1 MTTSVKEV
9 KLEKEFYKKL
19 GMRSSAEELF
29 EKIEPSSSKF
39 IVDFDN
45 IEFMSRSFAQE
56 YIYQKFISQVEVEEI
71 NMSGIVKEMYNIVC
85 EDYKNHLSD
94 K

>member
-1 MTTSVKEV
+1 MTSSVKEV

-19 GMRSSAEELF
+19 GMRSSAEDLF
-29 EKIEPSSSKF
+29 EKFQDNASKMV
-39 IVDFDN
+39 IDFDK

-56 YIYQKFISQVEVEEI
+56 YVYQKHKTDIEVEEK
-71 NMSGIVKEMYNIVC
+71 NMSGFVKEMYDIVC
-85 EDYKNHLSD
+85 EDYKNHLN

>member
-1 MTTSVKEV
+1 MTVSVKEV
-9 KLEKEFYKKL
+9 KLEQEFYKKL
-19 GMRSSAEELF
+19 GMRSSAEEIF
-29 EKIEPSSSKF
+29 EKINNSDSK
-39 IVDFDN
+39 IIMDFDN

-56 YIYQKFISQVEVEEI
+56 YVYQKRISDVEIEEK

-85 EDYKNHLSD
+85 EDYEKHLSN